1 MLDLQDFKT
10 FSSQKGFT
18 LIEILVALT
27 LMSLMMISIYNI
39 VDNNIDTKD
48 KVTEEDREFLQIY
61 LAIDRIE
68 RDLSM
73 MFTPLF
79 YDRLPQAARGGQ
91 GDGPNDLAPLPP
103 SSSARPVNDFFPQVS
118 ERGHI
123 VPLFQRID
131 KGEIAFFSSSHRRFV
146 EGQKESNFQWVR
158 YTLDSGEEEDAQ
170 GTSRLYRQTIT
181 KNIYDPAMDL
191 DKARSFLLLKG
202 VKSLLFEYWE
212 PERAR
217 WVDTY
222 DFLRNRPPLS
232 IRVTLEWLSKARE
245 EEEPEIFTRVIRP
258 YFPQFDPTQDLQGQ
272 TPNGQPPGA
281 PPGNPPGGNPWSAF
295 F

>member
-1 MLDLQDFKT
+1 MLDSQDFKST
-10 FSSQKGFT
+10 FSDKGFT

-27 LMSLMMISIYNI
+27 LMSLMMISIYNV

-48 KVTEEDREFLQIY
+48 KVTEEDREFLQVY

-79 YDRLPQAARGGQ
+79 YDTLPKAAGAEANGESVN
-91 GDGPNDLAPLPP
+91 PSANTP
-103 SSSARPVNDFFPQVS
+103 SSTSRPINDFFPQVS

-123 VPLFQRID
+123 VPLFQLID

-158 YTLDSGEEEDAQ
+158 YTFDSAEDGDAE
-170 GTSRLYRQTIT
+170 GTSRLYRQTVT
-181 KNIYDPAMDL
+181 QNIYDPAMDL

-202 VKSLLFEYWE
+202 VKSLIFEYWE

-217 WVDTY
+217 WVESY
-222 DFLRNRPPLS
+222 DFQKNRPPLS
-232 IRVTLEWLSKARE
+232 IRVTLQWLSKERE
-245 EEEPEIFTRVIRP
+245 EEEPEVFTRVIRP
-258 YFPQFDPTQDLQGQ
+258 YFPQFDPSQDLQQSQ
-272 TPNGQPPGA
+272 TPNGRPTGA
-281 PPGNPPGGNPWSAF
+281 NPSSPAGNNI
-295 F
+295 